1 MYDLERSVCD
11 CIRFKDEM
19 QLEIYEMIIAN
30 HKKLQEESMVKR
42 MMVYAKAMKFEKKMR
57 EDIYENWNYGYYEC

>member
-57 EDIYENWNYGYYEC
+57 EDIYEN

>member
-19 QLEIYEMIIAN
+19 QPEIYEMIIAN

-57 EDIYENWNYGYYEC
+57 EDIYEN